1 MRPLHTLRAGVIGT
15 GFIGP
20 VHIEALKRLGVQVT
34 AICGSTKGAR
44 AMADKWGIP
53 EVYGDYDYR
62 AMYRSTNVDVVHITS
77 PNKVHVEQSLAA
89 LAAGKH
95 VICEKPLGMTTTETA
110 KVVRAMREAQTRVAA
125 DVRRR
130 KPASEKSSPPRDLG
144 GYHARSIGPVFAVN
158 YMCRFFPA
166 VLQMRAMVQRG
177 DLGQIIH
184 VQGHFFQ
191 DWLLKETDYNWRL
204 LAGEGGKL
212 RAVGDIG
219 THWIDAVSF
228 ILGTRAESVFAY
240 LETFHKSRLR
250 PQGEVQTFAA
260 VKEPP
265 HPGPLPHGGEGELSG
280 RVAAGHS
287 LRSKGRG
294 QVEGWLRYQVDTEDF
309 GSVLLKFGKAKH
321 GFANGVHANAS
332 VSQVAA
338 GWKCSLYIGIYGTK
352 GSVQWDFLEPNH
364 IIVGRRDEPNQI
376 LQRATAGFSEDV
388 AGFTD
393 YPGGHPEGFPDSHK
407 MHYRAVYEHIA
418 SGRKTPI
425 LFATVADGHHE
436 VHLCE
441 AILKSSNGR
450 KWVKV

>member
-1 MRPLHTLRAGVIGT
+1 MSIPLHQLRAGVIGT

-34 AICGSTKGAR
+34 AICGSTKNAR
-44 AMADKWGIP
+44 ATAAKWGIP

-62 AMYRSTNVDVVHITS
+62 AMLASPNVDVVHITS

-95 VICEKPLGMTTTETA
+95 VVCEKPLGMTAQETA
-110 KVVRAMREAQTRVAA
+110 RVVAA
-125 DVRRR
+125 VKR
-130 KPASEKSSPPRDLG
+130 KGA
-144 GYHARSIGPVFAVN
+144 PVFAVN

-166 VLQMRAMVQRG
+166 VLQMRALVERG

-191 DWLLKETDYNWRL
+191 DWLLHATDYNWRL
-204 LAGEGGKL
+204 LASEGGKL

-228 ILGTRAESVFAY
+228 ILGAKAEAVFAH
-240 LETFHKSRLR
+240 LETFHKTRYR
-250 PQGEVQTFAA
+250 PTGEVQTFAKA
-260 VKEPP
+260 DPKTMVPY
-265 HPGPLPHGGEGELSG
+265 
-280 RVAAGHS
+280 RC
-287 LRSKGRG
+287 
-294 QVEGWLRYQVDTEDF
+294 DTEDF
-309 GSVLLKFGKAKH
+309 GTVLLKFGKAPH
-321 GFANGVHANAS
+321 GFVNGTHANAS

-338 GWKCSLYIGIYGTK
+338 GWKCSLALGIYGTK
-352 GSVQWDFLEPNH
+352 GSVRWDLQQPNE
-364 IIVGRRDEPNQI
+364 ILVGRRDEPNQV

-418 SGRKTPI
+418 SGRKTPVR
-425 LFATVADGHHE
+425 FATAADGHHE
-436 VHLCE
+436 VKLCE
-441 AILKSSNGR
+441 AILRSSR
-450 KWVKV
+450 VRRWVKA